1 MYMTRINLILVWLL
15 LLLFKPA
22 ILEGKHSSAYN
33 HGDGD
38 CYLPILLQEE
48 SSTNINYRKLG
59 ESFVVY
65 FNPKRGHFYFEQT
78 DIPYVFYE
86 IVIEIKDDNQ
96 VLSYSLLYETI
107 SSSILFET
115 LHGEIEIT
123 FKSTCGRNFKGRF
136 CVTT

>member
-1 MYMTRINLILVWLL
+1 MYMTKINLITVWLL

-22 ILEGKHSSAYN
+22 ILEGKHSSASN
-33 HGDGD
+33 QGD

-48 SSTNINYRKLG
+48 STTNINYRKLG

-78 DIPYVFYE
+78 DISYVFYE
-86 IVIEIKDDNQ
+86 VVIEIKDDNQ
-96 VLSYSLLYETI
+96 VISYTLLCDTI
-107 SSSILFET
+107 SSSILFEA

-136 CVTT
+136 YVPT

>member
-1 MYMTRINLILVWLL
+1 MTKINLISVWLL

-22 ILEGKHSSAYN
+22 ILEGKHSSASN
-33 HGDGD
+33 HGD

-48 SSTNINYRKLG
+48 STTNINYRKLG

-86 IVIEIKDDNQ
+86 IVIEIKEDNQ

-136 CVTT
+136 YVPT

>member
-1 MYMTRINLILVWLL
+1 MTRINLVLVWLL

-22 ILEGKHSSAYN
+22 IIEGKHSSASN
-33 HGDGD
+33 HGD
-38 CYLPILLQEE
+38 CYLPILLREE
-48 SSTNINYRKLG
+48 SSTNTNYRKLE

-78 DIPYVFYE
+78 DISYVFYE

-136 CVTT
+136 YVPT